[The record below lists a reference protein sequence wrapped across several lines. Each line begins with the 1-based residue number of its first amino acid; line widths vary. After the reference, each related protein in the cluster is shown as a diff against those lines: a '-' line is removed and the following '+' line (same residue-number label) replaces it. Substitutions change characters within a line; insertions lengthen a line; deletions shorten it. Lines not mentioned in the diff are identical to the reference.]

1 MKKTFQIKRT
11 LRQTP
16 KGLKAYYFQDGKR
29 IKDSVGRRKF
39 IKKNYESLDKPYQ
52 KTPKNLTADEIRAF
66 NRARGQKELY
76 RYQGKPV
83 DKFMVEL
90 LKAKGAIRY
99 DDKERDIMKL
109 TDQTGRPL
117 FQNYGQFEQAF
128 ISQKDTFFETTFE
141 TMMGASGYRGRLEI
155 ESIFSIAEGLGM
167 VKNGFWDLE
176 TIVNGNPIYGYN
188 KGLDAIR
195 KFEEEETAKRT
206 KADSNVAAVRFT
218 YALAFDPS
226 RQVVT
231 IVLAIPPVRV
241 EEMRSI

>member
-39 IKKNYESLDKPYQ
+39 IKNNYESLDKPYQ

-66 NRARGQKELY
+66 NRAKGQKELY

-90 LKAKGAIRY
+90 LKAKGVIRY
-99 DDKERDIMKL
+99 DDKERDILKL
-109 TDQTGRPL
+109 TTQTGRAL
-117 FQNYGQFEQAF
+117 FQNFGQFEQAF

-141 TMMGASGYRGRLEI
+141 TMMGAAGYRGRLEM
-155 ESIFSIAEGLGM
+155 ESIFNIAEGLGM
-167 VKNGFWDLE
+167 VKSGIWQLE
-176 TIVNGNPIYGYN
+176 TIVNDTPIYGYN

-195 KFEEEETAKRT
+195 QFEELETQMAIET
-206 KADSNVAAVRFT
+206 GENVAAVRFT
-218 YALAFDPS
+218 YALEFDPS
-226 RQVVT
+226 RQMVT
-231 IVLAIPPVRV
+231 IVLSVPPVRIDI
-241 EEMRSI
+241 MRSI